1 MQFSSQFAASMN
13 AQGKYADV
21 VVPLPLPKLL
31 TYGLIDQEEEVL
43 PGMRVVVQVGTR
55 KRYIAIVWRVH
66 DDAPTT
72 YAPRPLEA
80 VVDAYS
86 IVPSQ
91 QRNLWDWMAS
101 HYMCTR
107 GEVMAAALPA
117 GLKLN
122 SQARFLPHP
131 EPPNRQDVVWRDLD
145 ERSLFLYEAVVA
157 QGGIQLSEAASIVDL
172 KHPQRILNGL
182 VERGLIVSE
191 EEWKER
197 YKPKMAYYLQLNAD
211 FREEGALTSLL
222 DQLERRAPKQ
232 ARVLTGFLSLCREHH
247 WDAEFAEKEVL
258 ESAKADSG
266 AVRRMVEKGIFERT
280 KKPEQLA
287 TRTTSTDA
295 QPLPK
300 LSEEQTRAYRGL
312 AESNLSG
319 KRRALLHGVTGSG
332 KTEVYIHLIADALE
346 KGQTVLFLVP
356 EIALTTQ
363 LIQRLALHFKRFLQV
378 YHSRFTTRERTETWL
393 EVLGKKGNGSPAQL
407 IVGPRSAMFLPF
419 QNLGLIIVDEEHEAS
434 FKQHDPAPRYQARDA
449 SMWLARE
456 ANAFLVLGSAT
467 PSVETHWLTEEGR
480 IDRVEMTERYGGVML
495 PEIWCA
501 DLKKAHRQRA
511 MTGHFSRLLK
521 LEIEKVLN
529 ANRQVILFQ
538 NRRGFAP
545 VWQCGTC
552 AWIPE
557 CERCDVPLTVH
568 KWKNELNCHHCGYDV
583 APPPQLC
590 GSCGKKTME
599 PKGLGTERVEEEL
612 QELFPKARV
621 ARMDRD
627 TTRSK
632 HAHERMVTAF
642 ANQEFDVLVG
652 TQMVSKGLD
661 FAHVGLVGVLNADRM
676 LNFPDFRSFERAF
689 QMLTQVAG
697 TAGRSGQRGKVI
709 LQTYNPD
716 HWVMTKVM
724 ANDYHGLVRQ
734 ELQERKNY
742 RYPPFDRLIRLT
754 LKHSD
759 ERRLDAA
766 SEVLAGRLRQRFAAR
781 AIGPETPQLSKINDL
796 YLRVIL
802 LKFERSLSPKDYKNL
817 LAQDLDA
824 FQSDD
829 RFKRIRLTVD
839 VDPS

>member
-1 MQFSSQFAASMN
+1 MKTL
-13 AQGKYADV
+13 GKYADV

-31 TYGLIDQEEEVL
+31 TYGLMDQEEVVS

-66 DDAPTT
+66 DDVPSE
-72 YAPRPLEA
+72 YVPRPLEA
-80 VVDAYS
+80 LVDAYP
-86 IVPSQ
+86 IVPLQ
-91 QRNLWDWMAS
+91 QRNLWDWLAA

-122 SQARFLPHP
+122 SQTRFLPHP
-131 EPPNRQDVVWRDLD
+131 DPPSRQNAVWKALD
-145 ERSLFLYEAVVA
+145 ERSLFLYEAVLA
-157 QGGIQLSEAASIVDL
+157 QGGIQLSEAASILEL
-172 KHPQRILNGL
+172 KNPQRLLNGL
-182 VERGLIVSE
+182 VEKGLIVSE

-197 YKPKMAYYLQLNAD
+197 YKPKMARYVMLCLD
-211 FREEGALTSLL
+211 FREEAALSRLL
-222 DQLERRAPKQ
+222 DDLDRRAPKQ
-232 ARVLTGFLSLCREHH
+232 ARVLTAFLALAAGE
-247 WDAEFAEKEVL
+247 WGAELLEKDVIQE
-258 ESAKADSG
+258 ADADSG
-266 AVRRMVEKGIFERT
+266 ALRRMADKGILTR
-280 KKPEQLA
+280 KKKAELSAMSQQHQ
-287 TRTTSTDA
+287 A

-300 LSEEQTRAYRGL
+300 LSDEQSRAYRELVASKEGEHR
-312 AESNLSG
+312 A
-319 KRRALLHGVTGSG
+319 ALLHGVTGSG

-346 KGQTVLFLVP
+346 NGKTVLFLVP

-363 LIQRLALHFKRFLQV
+363 LIQRLELHFKRFLQV

-393 EVLGKKGNGSPAQL
+393 EVLGKRGSGSPAQL

-419 QNLGLIIVDEEHEAS
+419 QDLGLIIVDEEHEAS

-449 SMWLARE
+449 AMWLAKE
-456 ANAFLVLGSAT
+456 ADAFLVLGSAT
-467 PSVETHWLTEEGR
+467 PSVETHWLAEQGR
-480 IDRVEMTERYGGVML
+480 MDRVEMTERYGGILL

-521 LEIEKVLN
+521 LEIEKVLEED
-529 ANRQVILFQ
+529 RQVILFQ

-545 VWQCGTC
+545 VWQCATC
-552 AWIPE
+552 AWVPQ
-557 CERCDVPLTVH
+557 CERCDVPMTVH
-568 KWKNELNCHHCGYDV
+568 KWKNELNCHHCGYHI

-627 TTRSK
+627 TTRSR
-632 HAHERMVTAF
+632 HGHERLVRAF
-642 ANQEFDVLVG
+642 ANREFDVLVG

-697 TAGRSGQRGKVI
+697 RAGRSGQRGKVI

-724 ANDYHGLVRQ
+724 ANDYQGLVGQ
-734 ELQERKNY
+734 ELMERKNY

-754 LKHSD
+754 LRHSD
-759 ERRLDAA
+759 EGRLDAA
-766 SEVLAGRLRQRFAAR
+766 AEVLAGRLRQRFAAR
-781 AIGPETPQLSKINDL
+781 AIGPETPQISKINDL
-796 YLRVIL
+796 YHRVIL
-802 LKFERSLSPKDYKNL
+802 LKFERALSPKNYKVL

-824 FQSDD
+824 FQSDK
-829 RFKRIRLTVD
+829 RFKRIRLTID
-839 VDPS
+839 VDPA